1 MKVKV
6 VVAALLIGF
15 ILTTF
20 AVFGHMPQHV
30 LSVLSIW
37 APTIVIGS
45 LVYFVGNVAIDS
57 I

>member
-6 VVAALLIGF
+6 VITALLIGF

-20 AVFGHMPQHV
+20 AVFGHMSQHT

-45 LVYFVGNVAIDS
+45 LVYFIGNVAIDS